1 MLDVL
6 QAKKEEHH
14 KCPVQDVCGIDM
26 TLEVVAFQPMYTLC
40 TLCIGFYRKV
50 DLNHACHGYTA
61 RTLILPNPL
70 EPRRCRWPRMANR
83 LCDTTQKDA
92 IRWHRWFAKNEGQDM
107 AASRQGSAPIGINRD
122 VYLTRIMNETA
133 DQRNP
138 INAL

>member
-50 DLNHACHGYTA
+50 DLNHA
-61 RTLILPNPL
+61 RTLILPNPWS
-70 EPRRCRWPRMANR
+70 PKQCRWPRMANC

-92 IRWHRWFAKNEGQDM
+92 IRWHRWFAKNEGQDR
-107 AASRQGSAPIGINRD
+107 AASRQGSAPIGISRD
-122 VYLTRIMNETA
+122 IMSETA